1 LGAFFFVRIFTK
13 IDSMEQH
20 FPKGNKTRIVIIGGG
35 FGGIELAKRLNNKN
49 VEVLMID
56 RHNYHTFQ
64 PLLYQVATGGLE
76 ADSIAFPLRKI
87 FKGQKNLTFR
97 VTKAERILPEKNIL
111 DTTIGTIEYDHLV
124 IATGSTS
131 NFFGQDEIEH
141 NAMPMKSIPEALNLR
156 SLLLQNLE
164 AAQIVTDPVLE
175 AELLNFVV
183 VGGGPTGVETAGA
196 IAELKKHVL
205 KNDYPD
211 LDLNKV
217 NIYLIEGS
225 PELLGVMSVQAQRKS
240 QDFLKELGVTVML
253 NSRVQSY
260 DGKLLKLVDG
270 RNISTSSVIWSA
282 GVKGVVPDG
291 LDRASIVRGNRL
303 KVNEINCVEG
313 YHNIYAIGDV
323 SAMITTEFP
332 NGHPG
337 VAPTAI
343 QQGKLLAGNL
353 LNIIDNKPTRNFKY
367 FDKGSMATVGRNR
380 AVVDLHK
387 IRFQGIFAWFTWMF
401 VHLMTLVGFRN
412 KLVVFVNWV
421 WSYFSYDRGT
431 RLIIRPFFRENS
443 IRKDLTV
450 NDVTESK
457 KVAISKDLEIK
468 NAAKADQVS

>member
-1 LGAFFFVRIFTK
+1 M
-13 IDSMEQH
+13 DQH
-20 FPKGNKTRIVIIGGG
+20 FPKGSKTRIVIVGGG
-35 FGGIELAKRLNNKN
+35 FGGIELAKKLKN
-49 VEVLMID
+49 QDVEVMMLD
-56 RHNYHTFQ
+56 KHNYHTFQ

-97 VTKAERILPEKNIL
+97 VTEAKRVLPAQNVLE
-111 DTTIGTIEYDHLV
+111 TSIGSIEYDHLV

-131 NFFGQDEIEH
+131 NFFGQAEIES

-156 SLLLQNLE
+156 SLILQNLE
-164 AAQIVTDPVLE
+164 AAQIAEDPVLK

-205 KNDYPD
+205 KNDYPE
-211 LDLNKV
+211 LDLNQV

-225 PELLGVMSVQAQRKS
+225 PELLGAMSVQAQKKS
-240 QDFLKELGVTVML
+240 EDFLKELGVSVMT
-253 NSRVQSY
+253 NSRVQAY
-260 DGKLLKLVDG
+260 NGKVLNLVDG
-270 RNISTSSVIWSA
+270 RNIPTSTVIWSA
-282 GVKGVVPDG
+282 GVKGVVLDG
-291 LDRASIVRGNRL
+291 LNAESIVRGNRL
-303 KVNEINCVEG
+303 KVNEINRIDGHE
-313 YHNIYAIGDV
+313 NIYAIGDV

-343 QQGKLLAGNL
+343 QQGKLLAKNL
-353 LNIIDNKPTRNFKY
+353 LNIINKRPTEPFKY
-367 FDKGSMATVGRNR
+367 FDKGAMATVGRNR

-431 RLIIRPFFRENS
+431 RLIIRPFF
-443 IRKDLTV
+443 KKT
-450 NDVTESK
+450 NDESK
-457 KVAISKDLEIK
+457 L
-468 NAAKADQVS
+468 N